1 MTFETFLRRGIAGVA
16 LTAAFGAAPLA
27 AQEESADTSG
37 TANQAQSGTPS
48 NASGSGQS
56 IAPETVLAMVGD
68 SEIMGAEVIEFI
80 SALPPR
86 MREQPPQVLASMAL
100 DQVILR
106 ELLLQEAQSQ
116 NLSEDPRVTEIV
128 DQQAELA
135 QEDAMVAVLLEDELA
150 ERVSAEQVQQA
161 YDQLQTRTADGQNL
175 PPLDALRPQIE
186 QQLQQQ
192 AVRALR
198 DELMQ
203 DADVVVYGAE
213 EPGSGASA
221 ADSGSDDQ

>member
-1 MTFETFLRRGIAGVA
+1 MTFEAFLRRSVAGVA
-16 LTAAFGAAPLA
+16 LAAAFGVTPLT
-27 AQEESADTSG
+27 AQEEDNDTSG
-37 TANQAQSGTPS
+37 ATNQAQSGTPFD
-48 NASGSGQS
+48 ASGSSQS

-86 MREQPPQVLASMAL
+86 MREQPPQVLTSMAL

-128 DQQAELA
+128 DQEAELA

-150 ERVSAEQVQQA
+150 ERVSADQVQQA
-161 YDQLQTRTADGQNL
+161 YDRLQTRTADNQDL
-175 PPLDALRPQIE
+175 PLLDVLRPQIE

-192 AVRALR
+192 AVRTLR
-198 DELMQ
+198 DELIQ

-213 EPGSGASA
+213 DPGSGTSA